1 MSELLE
7 PIIGIDLGTTR
18 CCVGTWRQGRIE
30 IIPNDIGDRTT
41 PSIVSFTKNQT
52 VIGEPARSKMIRN
65 LENTIYD
72 SKRLIG
78 RLFNDPVLK
87 EDKQFWS
94 FHLEENENTKK
105 PQYIINLGDNE
116 IRKYYPEE
124 ISGIILRSLK
134 TFSSNYLG
142 KEVKKAVITVPAYFN
157 NEQRQATKEAAKNA
171 ELEVIK
177 IINEPT
183 AAAIAY
189 GLQNESKEEKIVLI
203 FDLGGGT
210 FDVSILKIKEKK
222 FEVLSSC
229 GDSHLGGEDF
239 TLKLSEFII
248 EKMLDEF
255 EKKIDVTK
263 SISDNV
269 DKKTFYRVRN
279 AAEKAKQQLSFLE
292 ESEIDLDGILNG
304 EDFFYKITKTEY
316 EGLCIDLFKKCL
328 NSIEKAI
335 QDANIKKTDINDIV
349 LAGGSSRTPRIQ
361 KMIKDYFGKEL
372 KVTINPDE
380 AIAYGATTAAYVE
393 TSFKEIEKNDDTN
406 LEKIEIIDK
415 ITFPIGI
422 EVDEGK
428 MIPLIPKSTKLPE
441 KGKTRL
447 FSKTFMPKN
456 DYGKGFIVN
465 VYEGESELVKENHLL
480 GKYTVT
486 GIPFDKR
493 ENIIVRINLYIDHDS
508 IVTLVVRTNDVEN
521 KKITIAKEHM
531 YNEEDMKRF
540 KENMEDF
547 IEKDKIRKLV
557 SKDLNDIVNL
567 NNELKKNITSS
578 ELGDDDK
585 NIIKKKCSEIE
596 KWIQKNKEPTK
607 EECENKIKE
616 ISDFNKQ
623 YF

>member
-1 MSELLE
+1 MADK
-7 PIIGIDLGTTR
+7 IIGIDLGTTR
-18 CCVGTWRQGRIE
+18 CCVGAWRKNHVE
-30 IIPNDIGDRTT
+30 IIPNEIGERTT
-41 PSIVSFTKNQT
+41 PSIVSFTKSQI
-52 VIGEPARSKMIRN
+52 VIGESARAKMVRN
-65 LENTIYD
+65 VENTIYD
-72 SKRLIG
+72 AKRLIG
-78 RLFNDPVLK
+78 RKFDDPVVE
-87 EDKQFWS
+87 EDKKFWG
-94 FHLEENENTKK
+94 FQIEENENTKK
-105 PQYIINLGDNE
+105 PQYIINIDNN
-116 IRKYYPEE
+116 IKKYYPEE
-124 ISGIILRSLK
+124 ISCFILRHLK
-134 TFSSNYLG
+134 TISSNYLG
-142 KEVKKAVITVPAYFN
+142 GDVKKAVITVPAYFN
-157 NEQRQATKEAAKNA
+157 NEQRESTKIAAENA
-171 ELEVIK
+171 GLEVIR

-189 GLQNESKEEKIVLI
+189 GLENETKVEKKILI

-210 FDVSILKIKEKK
+210 FDVSILKIKEKN

-361 KMIKDYFGKEL
+361 KMIKDYFEKEL

-456 DYGKGFIVN
+456 DFGKGYYVN
-465 VYEGESELVKENHLL
+465 IYEGESEFIKDNHLL
-480 GKYTVT
+480 GNYIVT
-486 GIPFDKR
+486 GIPF
-493 ENIIVRINLYIDHDS
+493 NIKEKTIVKIILEIDHDS
-508 IVTLVVRTNDVEN
+508 IITLVVKTNEVEN
-521 KKITIAKEHM
+521 KKITIKKENM
-531 YNEEDMKRF
+531 YSEEDMKRF
-540 KENMEDF
+540 KENI
-547 IEKDKIRKLV
+547 IEFNEKEKMRKLV
-557 SKDLNDIVNL
+557 ISDLNTIVDLNNKLKKIVN
-567 NNELKKNITSS
+567 NSNI
-578 ELGDDDK
+578 GNDDK
-585 NIIKKKCSEIE
+585 IIIKKKCSEIE
-596 KWIQKNKEPTK
+596 KWVQKNIEPSK
-607 EECENKIKE
+607 NECEDKIKE
-616 ISDFNKQ
+616 ITDFNKK